1 MNTDNTTSVGIV
13 KWDLSLSD
21 EETIKRLM
29 KSDVISLDHKIA
41 KISNLLGI
49 EENAFRFWLQRVYVL
64 NNNIMC
70 LLIVQPKE
78 LVEKKGFSHVHFQQA
93 LEAVSIFGLF
103 EEKNKVMQLESIN
116 DSRWHYI
123 DSIFEANILH

>member
-1 MNTDNTTSVGIV
+1 MNTDRTTSVGV
-13 KWDLSLSD
+13 LKWDLSLSD

-29 KSDVISLDHKIA
+29 KSDVVSLDHKIA

-49 EENAFRFWLQRVYVL
+49 EESAFRFWLQRVYVL

-70 LLIVQPKE
+70 LLIVQPTT
-78 LVEKKGFSHVHFQQA
+78 LVEKKDFSHAHFQQA
-93 LEAVSIFGLF
+93 LDAVSIFGLF
-103 EEKNKVMQLESIN
+103 EEKNKVMQFESIN

-123 DSIFEANILH
+123 DSVFEANILH